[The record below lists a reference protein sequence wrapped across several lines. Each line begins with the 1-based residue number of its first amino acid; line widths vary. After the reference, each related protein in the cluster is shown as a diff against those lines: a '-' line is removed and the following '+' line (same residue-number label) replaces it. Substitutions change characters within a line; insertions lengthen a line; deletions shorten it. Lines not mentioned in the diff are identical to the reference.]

1 MGSGDVVV
9 QKSARQAVA
18 ACVPDTS
25 YYGGIQDL
33 RALAAIAV
41 VLYHTHI
48 LFQKEK
54 YFGVE
59 IAAGFFEFG
68 HRGVELFFVIS
79 GFLMAMLSAN
89 TGKNTI
95 SSPGKFLIARIR
107 RVFVPFLP
115 VFFALS
121 SVCIFAKSTCPAAY
135 SFDIQTISVNFFM
148 LPRANLDTYVPVVAW
163 TLSHELFFYVMT
175 CIALAF
181 GVAGRLILGVWLAV
195 SALFAVFDATL
206 AFPWVFLFSS
216 YNLAFGLGMLAFWVV
231 QKPFF
236 RRFSGSARWLG
247 AVSFV
252 LLGFVEVFSV
262 RATHQIN
269 AFALTAGFFVAS
281 FFLVTGFSQASTAGL
296 KRLGDASYSIYLVH
310 YPLLVVLC
318 LLATR
323 MVVFPVNILAL
334 YVTFVAFA
342 VAAVVA
348 GLVYYRL
355 IERPALRFFGW
366 KAIA

>member
-1 MGSGDVVV
+1 MRSADVVV
-9 QKSARQAVA
+9 QKPAGQI
-18 ACVPDTS
+18 VPAFAPQPA
-25 YYGGIQDL
+25 YFGGIQDL

-41 VLYHTHI
+41 VLYHTHV

-59 IAAGFFEFG
+59 IAAGFFQFG

-79 GFLMAMLSAN
+79 GFLMAMLSAS
-89 TGKNTI
+89 TGKNAI

-107 RVFVPFLP
+107 RVFIPFLP
-115 VFFALS
+115 LFFALS

-135 SFDIQTISVNFFM
+135 SFDIQTILLNFFM
-148 LPRANLDTYVPVVAW
+148 LPRANMDTYVPVVAW

-181 GVAGRLILGVWLAV
+181 GGAGRLILGVWLAV
-195 SALFAVFDATL
+195 SALFAVFDSTL

-216 YNLAFGLGMLAFWVV
+216 YNLAFGLGMLAFWVI
-231 QKPFF
+231 QRPLFG
-236 RRFSGSARWLG
+236 RFSVSARWLG

-252 LLGFVEVFSV
+252 LLGCVEVFSV
-262 RATHQIN
+262 RATHQSN
-269 AFALTAGFFVAS
+269 AFALTAGFFIAS

-296 KRLGDASYSIYLVH
+296 KRLGDASYSIYLIH

-318 LLATR
+318 LLAKR
-323 MVVFPVNILAL
+323 VVVFPVNILAL
-334 YVTFVAFA
+334 YVTFGAFV

-348 GLVYYRL
+348 GLVYYRF
-355 IERPALRFFGW
+355 IERPALRLFGW
-366 KAIA
+366 KSIA